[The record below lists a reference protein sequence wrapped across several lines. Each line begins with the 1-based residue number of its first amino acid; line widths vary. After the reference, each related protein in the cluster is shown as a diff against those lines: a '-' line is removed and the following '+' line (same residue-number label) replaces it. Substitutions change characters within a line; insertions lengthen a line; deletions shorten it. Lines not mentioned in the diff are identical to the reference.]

1 MQGHKIRIGV
11 DIGGTFTDFVI
22 FDEDAGIVQSFKLL
36 STPLTP
42 EEVVIS
48 GLDKILSS
56 KEDKNKSVVLVHGS
70 TVATN
75 TLLERK
81 GANSA
86 LITTRGFKDV
96 LKIGRQ
102 ARTKIYG
109 FCTNNLTPLL
119 EDDRCFEV
127 SERIGSRG
135 EVLEPLVL
143 DEISNLID
151 DLRQNKVRSVAIS
164 LLFSFHYPKHEE
176 IIAKELRNAGFF
188 VSVSS
193 NVVPEFREFERA
205 STTVVNAYVTP
216 ILDEYIGRLQ
226 SELPDNVGRLR
237 VMQSNGGTISASE
250 ARITGVKSIVSGPAG
265 GVVGALSVSQM
276 SGNNQ
281 IITLDMGGT
290 STDVSLIQGDPKLT
304 SQSVVGGVP
313 IRIPMIDIHTVG
325 AGGGSIAY
333 VDAGGALKVGPNS
346 AGANPGPAC
355 YGLGG
360 DYPTVTDANIVL
372 GRIRPEHFLGGT
384 MKIDETRAHNVL
396 TQLAKRA
403 RLVKQTDLTIAQ
415 SAALGIIEVTNAH
428 MERALRL
435 ISVQRGYDPRD
446 FTLVAFGGAGGLHV
460 CELARALS
468 IGQVIV
474 PRRASTMSALGM
486 IGADVIKDYVRTV
499 MLPEDTLYSE
509 LLSRIKSMVVLAEAE
524 MEEELISEDD
534 ICLQTTLDVRY
545 RGQSYELNVPLT
557 EDYHSDFHDAHMQ
570 AYGHSNSDD
579 PIEIVN
585 LRVRCIG
592 LVSAVPIIKTK
603 SVSTDSYVA
612 HLGKSPMVLSRE
624 IIDNDIYSGDL
635 LKPGHVIVGPALI
648 VYSDTTVLISY
659 QDRAV
664 VDPLH
669 NVVIDIGMSNNGKEA
684 FYE

>member
-1 MQGHKIRIGV
+1 M
-11 DIGGTFTDFVI
+11 
-22 FDEDAGIVQSFKLL
+22 
-36 STPLTP
+36 LT
-42 EEVVIS
+42 
-48 GLDKILSS
+48 
-56 KEDKNKSVVLVHGS
+56 
-70 TVATN
+70 
-75 TLLERK
+75 
-81 GANSA
+81 
-86 LITTRGFKDV
+86 
-96 LKIGRQ
+96 IGRQ

-109 FCTNNLTPLL
+109 FCTNNLAPLL

-143 DEISNLID
+143 DEIPNLINEM
-151 DLRQNKVRSVAIS
+151 RQNEVKSVAIS
-164 LLFSFHYPKHEE
+164 LLFSFNYPKHEE
-176 IIAKELRNAGFF
+176 MIAKELRNAGFF

-216 ILDEYIGRLQ
+216 VLDEYIGKLQ
-226 SELPDNVGRLR
+226 GELPDNVRRLR
-237 VMQSNGGTISASE
+237 MMQSNGGTISASE

-313 IRIPMIDIHTVG
+313 IRRPMIDIHTVG

-333 VDAGGALKVGPNS
+333 VDAGGALKVGPKS

-372 GRIRPEHFLGGT
+372 GRIRPEYFLGGK
-384 MKIDETRAHNVL
+384 MNIDETRAHNVL

-403 RLVKQTDLTIAQ
+403 KLAKRTALTIAQ
-415 SAALGIIEVTNAH
+415 SAALGIVEVTNAH

-460 CELARALS
+460 CELARALR

-474 PRRASTMSALGM
+474 PRGASTMSALGM

-509 LLSRIKSMVVLAEAE
+509 LLSRIKSMVVLAQTDMA
-524 MEEELISEDD
+524 EELISEDN

-557 EDYHSDFHDAHMQ
+557 EDYQSDFHDAHMQ
-570 AYGHSNSDD
+570 SYGHSN
-579 PIEIVN
+579 
-585 LRVRCIG
+585 
-592 LVSAVPIIKTK
+592 
-603 SVSTDSYVA
+603 
-612 HLGKSPMVLSRE
+612 
-624 IIDNDIYSGDL
+624 
-635 LKPGHVIVGPALI
+635 
-648 VYSDTTVLISY
+648 
-659 QDRAV
+659 
-664 VDPLH
+664 VD
-669 NVVIDIGMSNNGKEA
+669 
-684 FYE
+684 